1 MQVSSFERMKINMHK
16 LDVLE
21 SELGC
26 RLILE
31 REDIGEEVG
40 FPEVETVGL
49 YRGTGGKNNTLY
61 YIDADRKI
69 ILETFVVQ
77 I

>member
-1 MQVSSFERMKINMHK
+1 MGVSSFKRMKINMHK

-40 FPEVETVGL
+40 FPEVEKQKL
-49 YRGTGGKNNTLY
+49 LD
-61 YIDADRKI
+61 YIEVQMAKTILCI
-69 ILETFVVQ
+69 IKMQAEK
-77 I
+77 

>member
-1 MQVSSFERMKINMHK
+1 MEVSSFKRMKINMHK

-40 FPEVETVGL
+40 FPEVEKQKL
-49 YRGTGGKNNTLY
+49 LD
-61 YIDADRKI
+61 YIEVQMAKTILCI
-69 ILETFVVQ
+69 IKMQAEK
-77 I
+77 